1 MKFYSI
7 KPIRI
12 RFVSG
17 RIECANL
24 EQLRS
29 SFSPYHIIASYAQ
42 FNKWLDQIQ
51 ENEVKKDFNQRLVDL
66 KMEGKSLIVKSQE
79 ALYSLYKIFF
89 NKDIQAS
96 DLVSLVLEWHNNLSC
111 KSNYQFLFE
120 TISCQQWGESFLFE
134 VAQKAITEKVDSFNT
149 DELLYKEYTEFLSE
163 AFKKNN
169 IRCLS
174 ELFLYL
180 AKSSCNKSHF
190 EFLYTEI
197 RKYDWSTSFFIR
209 YLLPKLFEEDNDGIS
224 LVKLE
229 NVSFNLSDEENVFKL
244 YNFFLERLFK
254 EEAIK
259 SLSDIFF
266 LFLFDEQ
273 YKENFLILQK
283 IISNSGWNLDFAY
296 KVIPSLRREIHGK
309 QKKDLN
315 YSFSDESEENL
326 LGLYRFFLI
335 DFSRTKTISSLREL
349 YLLWDRNDEYE
360 KFFFQLHHDI
370 IDSDWGKDFLNSI
383 FDTIWSDWG
392 KRTGLG
398 LIKEEKNLIA
408 FYSRYFSNEIG
419 DLKNKKSSVL
429 SKLYM
434 KWAQAKDEKGK
445 RWFQRL
451 ELAFETNLWGIRY
464 MLDIYESDR
473 LLYNINS
480 QERWFTILR
489 ELSKCKSQ
497 DVVLHLFQIGK
508 YLIEDFDNYK
518 EGLELLDEAKRQGS
532 PEARTYWNE
541 LQERERKV
549 SEDFKNLYLESYKKA
564 ECKRP
569 TAFKPNENL
578 RASAKSLREKWVMK
592 TLYIIYGIINENKKT
607 NRFLTRMQSLAE
619 DDSVWSYGLEDP
631 ILFFEIFRNYAR
643 GFFSPT
649 VTEELELMKKVAEY
663 SDHSFLELRFILALI
678 STTDSK
684 FSQEGW
690 NIMNSIKALY
700 IPAEYMLDQNKKDP
714 ILDKINFREL
724 VYNDINEALREYCQV
739 MVLFC

>member
-1 MKFYSI
+1 
-7 KPIRI
+7 
-12 RFVSG
+12 
-17 RIECANL
+17 
-24 EQLRS
+24 
-29 SFSPYHIIASYAQ
+29 
-42 FNKWLDQIQ
+42 
-51 ENEVKKDFNQRLVDL
+51 
-66 KMEGKSLIVKSQE
+66 MEGKSLIVKSQE

-149 DELLYKEYTEFLSE
+149 GELLYKEYTEFLSE

-169 IRCLS
+169 IRRLS

-197 RKYDWSTSFFIR
+197 RKCDWSTSFFIR

-429 SKLYM
+429 SILYM
-434 KWAQAKDEKGK
+434 KWAQAKDEKEK

-451 ELAFETNLWGIRY
+451 ELAFESNLWGIRY

-508 YLIEDFDNYK
+508 YLIEDFNNYK

-541 LQERERKV
+541 LQEREWKV
-549 SEDFKNLYLESYKKA
+549 SEDFKNLYLESDKA
-564 ECKRP
+564 EWKRP
-569 TAFKPNENL
+569 TAFQPDENL
-578 RASAKSLREKWVMK
+578 RASAKSLREKWILISQELIHK
-592 TLYIIYGIINENKKT
+592 IINDDEYWKIENFVLSI
-607 NRFLTRMQSLAE
+607 RSLYN
-619 DDSVWSYGLEDP
+619 DYLWSYGLETPD
-631 ILFFEIFRNYAR
+631 FFYNIFIDKGPDRVDSKRMNN
-643 GFFSPT
+643 
-649 VTEELELMKKVAEY
+649 VAHYEG
-663 SDHSFLELRFILALI
+663 DSFLELRFVFALI
-678 STTDSK
+678 CIAHSK
-684 FSQEGW
+684 YSQFGLK
-690 NIMNSIKALY
+690 IMESLKDIY
-700 IPAEYMLDQNKKDP
+700 FPAKYMLNKNIKYP
-714 ILDKINFREL
+714 ILDKMNMREL
-724 VYNDINEALREYCQV
+724 VKSSINKALREYCQV